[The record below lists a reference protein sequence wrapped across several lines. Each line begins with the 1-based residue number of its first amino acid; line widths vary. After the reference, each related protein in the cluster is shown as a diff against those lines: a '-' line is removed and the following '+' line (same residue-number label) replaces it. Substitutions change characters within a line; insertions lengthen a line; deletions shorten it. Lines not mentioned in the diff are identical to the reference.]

1 MPGIK
6 LIIFSLFY
14 WLYIGTGKTA
24 IVEEVSEKLQMTLL
38 KVETSQLFSKYE
50 KQTVKQEVLLI
61 YIFSRYTGDSEKM
74 IDKYFEAAEELSL
87 NRPVIVFIDEIDSI
101 CLSRR
106 DDGKDG
112 VTSRQV
118 TNLLMTKISG

>member
-1 MPGIK
+1 M
-6 LIIFSLFY
+6 
-14 WLYIGTGKTA
+14 
-24 IVEEVSEKLQMTLL
+24 EEVSEKLQMTFL
-38 KVETSQLFSKYE
+38 KVVTSQLLSKYE
-50 KQTVKQEVLLI
+50 NQTVKQEVLLI
-61 YIFSRYTGDSEKM
+61 YIFSRYTGNSEKM

-106 DDGKDG
+106 DDGEDG
-112 VTSRQV
+112 GTSRRV